1 MLDTETNGGSASA
14 DAYRAYVVEMAAELD
29 TYDDAAAAAAAL
41 AARAP
46 ELSEG
51 ECEAIIKAAAR
62 RNERAQAASASERGG
77 EPPPRAKPRRTF
89 AARPAS
95 GIRAVSIEWLWQS
108 FLPLG
113 ALSLLYGVEGDG
125 KSTLTMMLAAM
136 ATRGDLPGALDGQPA
151 TVEIVAYEDDP
162 AAVLVPR
169 LLAAGADL
177 ERVFIHGGDAGDEM
191 LTLPDDVAAFGRAVG
206 ARDSKLVIIDPLP
219 DALREGLKDNNNG
232 DVRKAIVPLNRMAQ
246 ETGAAVLGVTH
257 PNKGATDAANKVM
270 GSKAWRSVP
279 RSVLLYGRDPDD
291 LNGPTRVVA
300 VSKANYAGKPARKV
314 KIESVQVEGVEGSQ
328 PLAVLGGESSYTDT
342 DIILANVGASRPA
355 DAAGRGGQSASA
367 ERLLYRLLEDGGGQ
381 IEAKDAFAAGDA
393 AGLSKSTVQRA
404 RADIGAT
411 GGRIWTL
418 PTGLK
423 L

>member
-1 MLDTETNGGSASA
+1 VLNTEGTGGSARA
-14 DAYRAYVVEMAAELD
+14 DARHAYAVQMATEFD
-29 TYDDAAAAAAAL
+29 TYRNADAANAAL
-41 AARAP
+41 ARQAP
-46 ELSEG
+46 ELSAE
-51 ECEAIIKAAAR
+51 ECAAIIEASLAMRAR
-62 RNERAQAASASERGG
+62 AGQASEARSAT
-77 EPPPRAKPRRTF
+77 PAKPRS
-89 AARPAS
+89 AARLAS
-95 GIRAVSIEWLWQS
+95 EIRPVSINWLWQS

-136 ATRGDLPGALDGQPA
+136 ATRGDLPGALEGHPA
-151 TVEIVAYEDDP
+151 TVEIIAYEDDP

-177 ERVFIHGGDAGDEM
+177 ERVYIHGGEAGDEM
-191 LTLPDDVAAFGRAVG
+191 LTLPDDVADFGRG
-206 ARDSKLVIIDPLP
+206 AAARGSKLVIIDPLP

-291 LNGPTRVVA
+291 PSGATRVVA

-314 KIESVQVEGVEGSQ
+314 KIESVQVEGVDHPQ
-328 PLAVLGGESSYTDT
+328 PRATLGGESSYTDS

-355 DAAGRGGQSASA
+355 ESAGRGGQKAAA
-367 ERLLYRLLEDGGGQ
+367 EKLLYRLLEDGGGE
-381 IEAKDAFAAGDA
+381 IEAKVAFAAGDA
-393 AGLSKSTVQRA
+393 EGLSGRTMRRA
-404 RADIGAT
+404 CVDIGAT
-411 GGRIWTL
+411 GGRIWKL
-418 PTGLK
+418 PEGVK
-423 L
+423 F